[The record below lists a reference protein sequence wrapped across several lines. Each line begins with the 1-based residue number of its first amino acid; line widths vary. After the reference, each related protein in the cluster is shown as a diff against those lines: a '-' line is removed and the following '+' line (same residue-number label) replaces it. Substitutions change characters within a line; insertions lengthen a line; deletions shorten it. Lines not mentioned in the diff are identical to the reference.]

1 MKKGGFLNNHLY
13 VSDDIST
20 FRNIKRNIK
29 KKPILERRMTAF
41 YDFNRYREGAW

>member
-20 FRNIKRNIK
+20 CRNDNIK
-29 KKPILERRMTAF
+29 KKPTLERRMTAF
-41 YDFNRYREGAW
+41 YDFNHYREGAW